1 MSRIR
6 TLAAVAVC
14 TAALTG
20 LVAAPAQA
28 TYPGQNGRI
37 AFSQGDLVAPIG
49 PEPGDLSAHSQ
60 VFTIRPNGEGLKQ
73 LTHVAADQAA
83 GSPDWSPDG
92 QRIAFESNVS
102 GSYQLWVMD
111 ADGSNQTQITD
122 NPRFENFQPSW
133 SPDGER
139 ILFSRCGV
147 PLGFLAFCDI
157 AEIDADGGN
166 LQTLLHACRWFNVR
180 PVYSPDGETIAF
192 SSDRGGLQS
201 AVWVMDHDVA
211 ASGRAAPTGLQ
222 RLTDPALRGFWPDW
236 APSGDRI
243 LFSDNCCVPHSNL
256 WTVRPDG
263 TDLTQVTDTPPG
275 LDTAFG
281 SFSPNGNRIVTFF
294 SQGCA
299 NRPCNSFWT
308 LRSNG
313 LGLQQVVTGK
323 RNTFLTDWGPRP

>member
-1 MSRIR
+1 MFRIR
-6 TLAAVAVC
+6 TLAALAAF
-14 TAALTG
+14 TAALAG

-37 AFSQGDLVAPIG
+37 AFSQGDLLPPIG
-49 PEPGDLSAHSQ
+49 GESGDLSAHSQ
-60 VFTIRPNGEGLKQ
+60 VFKIRPNGEGLEQ

-102 GSYQLWVMD
+102 GSYQLWVMN
-111 ADGSNQTQITD
+111 ADGSDQTQITD

-166 LQTLLHACRWFNVR
+166 LRTLLHAGRWFNVR
-180 PVYSPDGETIAF
+180 PVYSPDGQKIAF

-201 AVWVMDHDVA
+201 AVWVMDHDDA
-211 ASGRAAPTGLQ
+211 GGGPTGLE
-222 RLTDPALRGFWPDW
+222 RLTSPALRAFWPDW

-243 LFSDNCCVPHSNL
+243 LFTDNCCVPHSNL

-263 TDLTQVTDTPPG
+263 SDLTQLTDTPPG
-275 LDTAFG
+275 LDTFFG
-281 SFSPNGNRIVTFF
+281 SFSPNGNRIVTLF
-294 SQGCA
+294 SEGCT
-299 NRPCNSFWT
+299 NRGCRFFWT

-313 LGLQQVVTGK
+313 LGLRQVVTDK